1 MSLSDNLKTKIK
13 LDNGDW
19 LVLTQETKDN
29 LNIVVLTRESTEK
42 LVEFLKTN
50 NLIN

>member
-1 MSLSDNLKTKIK
+1 MSLSDNLNTEIK

-19 LVLTQETKDN
+19 LVLTQETPGN
-29 LNIVVLTRESTEK
+29 LNIVVLTSELTKK